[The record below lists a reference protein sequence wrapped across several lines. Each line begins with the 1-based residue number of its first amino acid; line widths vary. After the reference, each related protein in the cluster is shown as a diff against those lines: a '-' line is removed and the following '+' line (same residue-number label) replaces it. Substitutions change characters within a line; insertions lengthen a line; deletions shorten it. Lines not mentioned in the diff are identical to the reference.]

1 MTDYHFTPLDSLDA
15 LNQCIREHPAVLI
28 WFTGPDCR
36 VCQDLK
42 PKIGQLMAEHYPQLA
57 LAQIDCAATPD
68 AAAQQQVFSV
78 PTLLI
83 FLDGQE
89 FIRKSR
95 SFSPA
100 QLASELER
108 PYGLYFGE

>member
-1 MTDYHFTPLDSLDA
+1 MATDLFAPITSQDA
-15 LNQCIREHPAVLI
+15 LKQCISANPAVLI

-42 PKIGQLMAEHYPQLA
+42 PKVAQLMEERFS
-57 LAQIDCAATPD
+57 QIMCFQVDCAATPD
-68 AAAQQQVFSV
+68 IAAQQQVFTV

-89 FIRKSR
+89 VIRKSR
-95 SFSPA
+95 TFSIA
-100 QLASELER
+100 QLGNELER
-108 PYGLYFGE
+108 PYQLFFT